1 MAHASDS
8 NDKMEPLLT
17 PQEVADLLRLRLA
30 TLYSWVQRSKIPYL
44 KVGSLLRFRRSD
56 ILARLEAREG

>member
-1 MAHASDS
+1 MAQAIDS
-8 NDKMEPLLT
+8 SGEMEPLLT

-30 TLYSWVQRSKIPYL
+30 TLYAWVRRDKIPYL